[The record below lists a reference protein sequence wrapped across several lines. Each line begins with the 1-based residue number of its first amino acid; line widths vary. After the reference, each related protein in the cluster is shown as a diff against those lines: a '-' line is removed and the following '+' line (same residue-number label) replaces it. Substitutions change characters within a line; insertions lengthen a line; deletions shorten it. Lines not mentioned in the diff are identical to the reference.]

1 MHLRALSLGT
11 ASPSAAADLYAA
23 LGARIGGTPRGG
35 DTLVLVGTMI
45 TYRRTPAPT
54 RTVLGFIVP
63 DLAVVGDRL
72 TAAGLDWTCESQ
84 GVLGFSDSDG
94 NPCYAVESGQ
104 RDGVT
109 LIAATLFVRP
119 VGSPAGSAA
128 WWSAAGLPTGRAE
141 TLGYR
146 VPVSARHAG
155 DAAVFLDRDLTLHLA
170 AAGDGPVTVMDL
182 RIHVDDP
189 AALDSAEAG
198 LTALGSPVE
207 RSETE
212 LRTATPE
219 GIAVAL
225 MLRTRLSLS
234 PCA

>member
-11 ASPSAAADLYAA
+11 ADPPAAAGLYAA
-23 LGARIGGTPRGG
+23 LGARGG

-54 RTVLGFIVP
+54 RTVLGFLVP
-63 DLAVVGDRL
+63 DLAVVGERL
-72 TAAGLDWTCESQ
+72 TEAGIAWSCESQ
-84 GVLGFSDSDG
+84 GVIGFSDG
-94 NPCYAVESGQ
+94 NPCYAVESPQ

-109 LIAATLFVRP
+109 LIAATLFVRD
-119 VGSPAGSAA
+119 VAAAAA
-128 WWSAAGLPTGRAE
+128 WWAAAGLPTGRAE

-146 VPVSARHAG
+146 VPRVARHDG
-155 DAAVFLDRDLTLHLA
+155 GAAVFLDGDLTLHIA
-170 AAGDGPVTVMDL
+170 AAGDGPVTAAMGL

-189 AALDSAEAG
+189 AALDAAEAG

-212 LRTATPE
+212 LRTATPDGIEVALMVRE
-219 GIAVAL
+219 GIAPDP
-225 MLRTRLSLS
+225 T
-234 PCA
+234 